1 MRNLF
6 ARKFNGK
13 VWDLDA
19 ILELFRCELE
29 EKGQASC
36 TVKAEKSREYYTTG
50 ALYQASSYNRIVG
63 STNNNKYFL
72 LGQGNNSLFRCTKFA
87 DPKDIFFKNRLCFMC
102 LYKSNIASKFIAN
115 CS

>member
-36 TVKAEKSREYYTTG
+36 TVKAEKSREY
-50 ALYQASSYNRIVG
+50 
-63 STNNNKYFL
+63 
-72 LGQGNNSLFRCTKFA
+72 
-87 DPKDIFFKNRLCFMC
+87 
-102 LYKSNIASKFIAN
+102 
-115 CS
+115 